1 MRSFFGLPLAA
12 VSLLLG
18 GCAANH
24 YCLADQKYQH
34 AENRPPLTPVVGLSL
49 PDSATALRIPPPP
62 VAAVP
67 FGVRNEAGEG
77 VCLDK
82 PPPMPAP
89 QAAPAATP
97 SKT

>member
-1 MRSFFGLPLAA
+1 MRSFPALLILAA
-12 VSLLLG
+12 ASMLG

-24 YCLADQKYQH
+24 YCLADQKYEH
-34 AENRPPLTPVVGLSL
+34 AENRPPLTPVEGLSL

-62 VAAVP
+62 VATVP

-89 QAAPAATP
+89 AAAPAAAP